1 MAASGGGCLQAAAS
15 DRRGWSRSHSD
26 GSGDVGW
33 VGTRA
38 GRTTEALEPLRDL
51 SFGLR
56 RVGGAA
62 VCNCST
68 VSERRATVATREA
81 SVSRSC
87 RRRFVLHHQAEDQE
101 KEHGHKTSAK
111 HATMPRMAAPAR
123 HRKPADEPGAGGHVT
138 QPRACSKKR
147 GRTGAGARA
156 RPTMRASPM
165 QGPQNRPR
173 SEKES
178 TWPSAYDDVQ
188 SCAARQDSFG
198 PPQLIPAVSLHHR
211 HG

>member
-33 VGTRA
+33 AGTRA

-123 HRKPADEPGAGGHVT
+123 HRKPADEPGAEGTSHNQG
-138 QPRACSKKR
+138 PAAKS
-147 GRTGAGARA
+147 AGAQVQGHGHGQQCEPHQCRA
-156 RPTMRASPM
+156 RKTGHDQKRKAHGPPPTMTSSPAPP
-165 QGPQNRPR
+165 GRIL
-173 SEKES
+173 
-178 TWPSAYDDVQ
+178 SA
-188 SCAARQDSFG
+188 R
-198 PPQLIPAVSLHHR
+198 LN
-211 HG
+211 